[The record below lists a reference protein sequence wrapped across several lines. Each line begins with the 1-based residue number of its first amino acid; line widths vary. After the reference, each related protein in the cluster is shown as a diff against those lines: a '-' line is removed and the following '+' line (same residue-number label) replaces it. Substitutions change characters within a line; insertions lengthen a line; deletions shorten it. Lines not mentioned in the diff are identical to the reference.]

1 MRIRPLNES
10 ATMTT
15 TTVPHHAPTVLYG
28 RRHPRLAAD
37 LIGRSRYRS
46 HDRAIHRAR
55 DLDRRIRHF
64 ERARPDLH
72 TRNVLTRLRA
82 IRSMYRSIAAYH

>member
-1 MRIRPLNES
+1 
-10 ATMTT
+10 MTT
-15 TTVPHHAPTVLYG
+15 TTIPHHAPTVLYG

-64 ERARPDLH
+64 ERARPDAN
-72 TRNVLTRLRA
+72 TWSVLMRLYA
-82 IRSMYRSIAAYH
+82 IRSVYRSVSAYH